1 MILNVFE
8 RLSILSI
15 LPKESDYTTI
25 KIIRKLRENLSFTE
39 EEYKKLKFETGNETI
54 KWDNKEDVS
63 KEIEIGEKATDIIV
77 EALKKLD
84 SEKKLTDQF
93 FDIYEKFIR

>member
-54 KWDNKEDVS
+54 KWDNKEDIS
-63 KEIEIGEKATDIIV
+63 KEIEIGEKATDIII